1 MENREIAAVF
11 EEISNLMKILQD
23 DPKWTFK
30 AAAYDR
36 AKRSIESYPERLE
49 DIARDPHRK
58 LIDIPGIGADLAKK
72 ISELIA
78 TGRSAYHQEQLAK
91 IPRSLLDLLQL
102 QTVGPQKVRLFYQQ
116 ANIRSVDELEA
127 AAQEGRLRGLPG
139 MSEKSEENI
148 LKAIAVFRR
157 AAGRFRLDTAYETAA
172 VLTAW
177 LSDSKAVE
185 EVTPAGSLRRGRE
198 TVGDLDLLVTGSDP
212 ASIAGHF
219 VKFPGVA
226 AILAQ
231 GEDKVS
237 VKLKNDLQVD
247 VRLLERTAYGAALQY
262 FTGSKEHNVAL
273 RDLAKRHGWKLNEYG
288 LFHGE
293 KVLASR
299 TEEEIYAKLG
309 LPWIPPELRE
319 NLGEIEA
326 AEKGELPKLV
336 ELGDI
341 RGDLQMHTTAS
352 DGHASIE
359 EMAGAAKQ
367 LGYQYILIT
376 DHSQAVTVANG
387 LDEERAVE
395 HIHRIHAARQKVKG
409 IEIWAGSEVDILGDG
424 SLDYPDEL
432 LKQFDIVLASVH
444 SRMTMPAEEMTTR
457 LLRALENPYV
467 RILGH
472 PTGRQILRRDPF
484 LFDLEKVFAAA
495 KKFGVIL
502 ELNGNPERLDL
513 CDRHVKLA
521 RDRGMKII
529 ISTDAHDPQHF
540 KLMRYGVSTARRGW
554 MEKSGVLNTLPPNN
568 FSPASGPCRSSWCC
582 YAKLPAGTRHA
593 DAGLQPPRLD
603 MWPDHKDLLQGYG
616 IQVRL
621 PMMEVVD
628 ILHEL

>member
-1 MENREIAAVF
+1 MENRDIAAVF
-11 EEISNLMKILQD
+11 EEISNLMKIVQD
-23 DPKWTFK
+23 DSKWSFK

-49 DIARDPHRK
+49 DIARDPSRK
-58 LIDIPGIGADLAKK
+58 LTDIPGIGPDLAKK
-72 ISELIA
+72 ISELIE
-78 TGRSAYHQEQLAK
+78 TGQSAYHQEQLAK
-91 IPRSLLDLLQL
+91 VPRSLLDLLQL
-102 QTVGPQKVRLFYQQ
+102 QTVGPQKVRLFFQQ

-127 AAQEGRLRGLPG
+127 AAKEGRLRTLPG

-148 LKAIAVFRR
+148 LKAIEVFRR
-157 AAGRFRLDTAYETAA
+157 AAGRFRLDTAYETAE

-177 LSDSKAVE
+177 LRDYKAVE

-198 TVGDLDLLVTGSDP
+198 TVGDLDLLVTGRD
-212 ASIAGHF
+212 AVGIAEHF
-219 VKFPGVA
+219 VKFPGIA
-226 AILAQ
+226 AILVK

-237 VKLKNDLQVD
+237 VKLKNDMQVD
-247 VRLLERTAYGAALQY
+247 GRMLDRSAYGAALQY

-273 RDLAKRHGWKLNEYG
+273 RDRAKRHGWKLNEYG
-288 LFHGE
+288 LYHGE
-293 KVLASR
+293 KILASR

-326 AEKGELPKLV
+326 AENGKLPKLV
-336 ELGDI
+336 ELGDM

-376 DHSQAVTVANG
+376 DHSKAVTVANG
-387 LDEERAVE
+387 LDEKRAVE
-395 HIHRIHAARQKVKG
+395 HIRRIHAARKKVKG
-409 IEIWAGSEVDILGDG
+409 IEIWAGSEVDIMGDG
-424 SLDYPDEL
+424 NLDYPDEL

-444 SRMTMPAEEMTTR
+444 SRMAMPAEEMTSR
-457 LLRALENPYV
+457 LLRALANPYV

-472 PTGRQILRRDPF
+472 PTGRLVLRRDPF

-495 KKFGVIL
+495 KEYGVIM
-502 ELNGNPERLDL
+502 EVNAAPERLDL

-529 ISTDAHDPQHF
+529 ISTDAHDPEHF
-540 KLMRYGVSTARRGW
+540 KLMRYGVTTARRAW
-554 MEKSGVLNTLPPNN
+554 MEKSGVLNTLPPEKILE
-568 FSPASGPCRSSWCC
+568 SLRP
-582 YAKLPAGTRHA
+582 LPH
-593 DAGLQPPRLD
+593 
-603 MWPDHKDLLQGYG
+603 
-616 IQVRL
+616 
-621 PMMEVVD
+621 
-628 ILHEL
+628 

>member
-36 AKRSIESYPERLE
+36 AKRSIESHPERLE
-49 DIARDPHRK
+49 DIARDPNRK
-58 LIDIPGIGADLAKK
+58 LTDIPGIGADLAKK
-72 ISELIA
+72 IAEIVE

-127 AAQEGRLRGLPG
+127 AAKEGRLRDLPG

-148 LKAIAVFRR
+148 LKAIEVFRR
-157 AAGRFRLDTAYETAA
+157 AAGRFRLDTAYETAE

-177 LSDSKAVE
+177 LHDCQAVE

-198 TVGDLDLLVTGSDP
+198 TVGDLDLLVTGRDP
-212 ASIAGHF
+212 TSIADHF
-219 VKFPGVA
+219 IKFPGIA
-226 AILAQ
+226 AILVK

-247 VRLLERTAYGAALQY
+247 VRLLERSAYGAALQY

-273 RDLAKRHGWKLNEYG
+273 RDRAKRQGWKLNEYG
-288 LFHGE
+288 LFQGE

-326 AEKGELPKLV
+326 AEKNALPELV

-359 EMAGAAKQ
+359 EMAGAAKL

-376 DHSQAVTVANG
+376 DHSKAVTVANG
-387 LDEERAVE
+387 LDEKRAVE
-395 HIHRIHAARQKVKG
+395 HIHRIHAARKKVKG
-409 IEIWAGSEVDILGDG
+409 IDIWAGSEVDIMGDG

-432 LKQFDIVLASVH
+432 LKQFDIVLVSVH

-495 KKFGVIL
+495 KKLGVIL

-540 KLMRYGVSTARRGW
+540 KLMRYGVITARRGW
-554 MEKSGVLNTLPPNN
+554 MEKSGVLNTLPPEKLL
-568 FSPASGPCRSSWCC
+568 SSLRP
-582 YAKLPAGTRHA
+582 LPR
-593 DAGLQPPRLD
+593 
-603 MWPDHKDLLQGYG
+603 
-616 IQVRL
+616 
-621 PMMEVVD
+621 
-628 ILHEL
+628 

>member
-23 DPKWTFK
+23 DPKWNFK
-30 AAAYDR
+30 AVAYDR

-49 DIARDPHRK
+49 DIARDPNRK
-58 LIDIPGIGADLAKK
+58 LTDIPGIGADLAKK
-72 ISELIA
+72 ITELVE
-78 TGRSAYHQEQLAK
+78 TGKLVYHQEQLAK
-91 IPRSLLDLLQL
+91 IPRSLLDMLQL

-116 ANIRSVDELEA
+116 AKIHSVDELEA
-127 AAQEGRLRGLPG
+127 AAKEGRLRDLPG

-148 LKAIAVFRR
+148 LKAIEVFRR
-157 AAGRFRLDTAYETAA
+157 AAGRFRLDTAYETAE
-172 VLTAW
+172 VLAAW
-177 LSDSKAVE
+177 LHDCKAVE

-198 TVGDLDLLVTGSDP
+198 TVGDLDLLVTGRDP
-212 ASIAGHF
+212 ASIADHF
-219 VKFPGVA
+219 VNFPGIA
-226 AILAQ
+226 AVLGK

-247 VRLLERTAYGAALQY
+247 VRLLERSAYGAALQY

-273 RDLAKRHGWKLNEYG
+273 RDRAKRHGWKLNEYG

-299 TEEEIYAKLG
+299 TEEEIYTQLG

-359 EMAGAAKQ
+359 EMAAAAKQ

-376 DHSQAVTVANG
+376 DHSKAVTVANG
-387 LDEERAVE
+387 LSEERAVE
-395 HIHRIHAARQKVKG
+395 HIKRIHAARKKVKG
-409 IEIWAGSEVDILGDG
+409 IEIWAGSEVDIMGDG

-432 LKQFDIVLASVH
+432 LKQFDIVLVSVH
-444 SRMTMPAEEMTTR
+444 SRMNMPADEMTAR

-467 RILGH
+467 RIVGH

-495 KKFGVIL
+495 KKLGVIL
-502 ELNGNPERLDL
+502 EVNAAPERLDL

-521 RDRGMKII
+521 RDRGMKVI

-540 KLMRYGVSTARRGW
+540 KLMRYGVTTARRGW
-554 MEKSGVLNTLPPNN
+554 MEKSGVLNTLPPEKLL
-568 FSPASGPCRSSWCC
+568 ASLRP
-582 YAKLPAGTRHA
+582 LPH
-593 DAGLQPPRLD
+593 
-603 MWPDHKDLLQGYG
+603 
-616 IQVRL
+616 
-621 PMMEVVD
+621 
-628 ILHEL
+628 